1 MTITVK
7 EQKYIFK
14 FDLSLCCHIGPTQ
27 STRMPNSGAMQA
39 QGYIAVHLYIIYCHF
54 VAILALPKVPGSL
67 TQEPCKQRAYLLQ
80 LRA

>member
-7 EQKYIFK
+7 VQKYIFK

-39 QGYIAVHLYIIYCHF
+39 QGYTAVHLIIYYILSLCCYIGPTQSAWIPDPG
-54 VAILALPKVPGSL
+54 AIQAKGLFAP
-67 TQEPCKQRAYLLQ
+67 T
-80 LRA
+80 